1 MKKLLV
7 VVLILIFVF
16 AIAGCKSDAPGGEIQ
31 IGREYDFSGVTQVK
45 LVNVHNEYSTTI
57 TDETDIANIISF
69 VGDTIIKPLG
79 SGKGYYEGS
88 YSVVFFYD
96 NGEEF
101 ILTFGDDTVD
111 DTVLYMGE
119 GDDGY
124 PIRYRLTDK
133 TISGDVIPFF
143 SQFDQS
149 GMVWSE
155 GN

>member
-7 VVLILIFVF
+7 FVLVLIFVF

-31 IGREYDFSGVTQVK
+31 LGKEFDFSGVTQVE

-101 ILTFGDDTVD
+101 ILTFGDDTV
-111 DTVLYMGE
+111 LYMGE

-124 PIRYRLTDK
+124 PIRYRLTDI
-133 TISGDVIPFF
+133 TISDDVIPFF

>member
-7 VVLILIFVF
+7 FIPVLIFVL

-31 IGREYDFSGVTQVK
+31 LGREFDFSGITQVQ
-45 LVNVHNEYSTTI
+45 LTNCHNGQDTI
-57 TDETDIANIISF
+57 INDEEKIAEIIAF
-69 VGDTIIKPLG
+69 VGDRIIKPLG

-101 ILTFGDDTVD
+101 ILTFGDDTV
-111 DTVLYMGE
+111 LYMGE

-124 PIRYRLTDK
+124 PIRYRLTDI
-133 TISGDVIPFF
+133 TISDDVIPFF

-149 GMVWSE
+149 GMVWNE
-155 GN
+155 TK

>member
-31 IGREYDFSGVTQVK
+31 LGEEFDFSGVTQVE

-101 ILTFGDDTVD
+101 ILTFGDDTV
-111 DTVLYMGE
+111 LYMGE

-133 TISGDVIPFF
+133 TISDDVIPFF

-155 GN
+155 VN

>member
-1 MKKLLV
+1 MKRLFTFI
-7 VVLILIFVF
+7 VVLILALSIT
-16 AIAGCKSDAPGGEIQ
+16 GCKDNAPGGEIQ
-31 IGREYDFSGVTQVK
+31 IGKEYDFSGVTQVK

-69 VGDTIIKPLG
+69 VGDAIIKPLG

-101 ILTFGDDTVD
+101 ILTFGDDTV
-111 DTVLYMGE
+111 LYMGE

-124 PIRYRLTDK
+124 PIRYRLTDI
-133 TISGDVIPFF
+133 TISDDVIPFF

-149 GMVWSE
+149 GMVWNE
-155 GN
+155 TK